1 MTTKELFSRLSGY
14 SELDSAAA
22 FFSMPMVN
30 QCYQV
35 CVLTVNSRLYFYSL
49 DLLDFSSFVK
59 NLDVCSILIDNF
71 TRSDFM
77 IQVKYFKAFFNRA
90 SKSQQDY
97 IKRSLL
103 VNNLLPYLDDSS
115 CK

>member
-1 MTTKELFSRLSGY
+1 MTTKELLTRLSAY
-14 SELDSAAA
+14 SDLDTAAT
-22 FFSMPMVN
+22 FFSMPLIN

-35 CVLTVNSRLYFYSL
+35 CVLTENSRLYFYSL

-59 NLDVCSILIDNF
+59 DLVVKSIMIDNF
-71 TRSDFM
+71 TRSDFI

-90 SKSQQDY
+90 SKTQQDY

-103 VNNLLPYLDDSS
+103 VNNLLSYLDDSS
-115 CK
+115 SK